1 MMTKALFHTISCL
14 AWDIPALEPTGCWM
28 GPCLGASDPICW
40 LPGEFIP
47 MNTPWYLCHK
57 CLCSQGKLPLLPPL
71 PSQEALQD
79 QQVGQVQAPMK
90 LFFLLVPVHLRFFL
104 CTSFKNEVSISPSL
118 VGEVHLRHTGL
129 QSQALGACLQD
140 AGLGLKTLTPVGEPL
155 KYNYSLVCGS
165 PTWGVWNLII
175 LQVLPI
181 HLVVV
186 PSLCL

>member
-1 MMTKALFHTISCL
+1 
-14 AWDIPALEPTGCWM
+14 
-28 GPCLGASDPICW
+28 
-40 LPGEFIP
+40 
-47 MNTPWYLCHK
+47 
-57 CLCSQGKLPLLPPL
+57 
-71 PSQEALQD
+71 
-79 QQVGQVQAPMK
+79 MK

-129 QSQALGACLQD
+129 QSQALGACLHD